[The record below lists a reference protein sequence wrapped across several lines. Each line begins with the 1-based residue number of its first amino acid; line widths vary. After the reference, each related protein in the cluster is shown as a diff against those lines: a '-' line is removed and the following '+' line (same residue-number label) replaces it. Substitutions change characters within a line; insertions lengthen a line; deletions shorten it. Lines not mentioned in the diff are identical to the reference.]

1 MSKKL
6 ELSASEILRRA
17 FDEYWDRFEKK
28 SKRTWL
34 ENPGMGRPII
44 FQRKKVRE
52 VATIEELEK
61 RIKKLEERIFIQ
73 DRTINKILDLVQ
85 KAIGAQA
92 ERKSADYEQSEQD
105 QEQFKKES
113 SERMNKIMEELG
125 YKTE

>member
-1 MSKKL
+1 
-6 ELSASEILRRA
+6 
-17 FDEYWDRFEKK
+17 
-28 SKRTWL
+28 
-34 ENPGMGRPII
+34 MGRLII